1 MSLRV
6 ESFLIEVLRSFFY
19 TETRD
24 CLAIRNEVIGVTLA
38 ESILIAIFC
47 MAVVFA
53 VLGILWALIRIFSW
67 IIQKLEVRGKSRSV
81 NS

>member
-1 MSLRV
+1 M
-6 ESFLIEVLRSFFY
+6 ESFLIEVLRSFFI
-19 TETRD
+19 ETVTVN
-24 CLAIRNEVIGVTLA
+24 CLAIRNGVIVVTLS

-53 VLGILWALIRIFSW
+53 VLGILWALIRIFSR
-67 IIQKLEVRGKSRSV
+67 IIQKLEVRGESGSV